1 MGYSHTR
8 LYQLIRAGRG
18 PKLTPISLSPLSSTQ
33 GRRETFVSWE
43 DALEWLQARP
53 DASRWSDLV
62 RQLRIEWIMVHIRSG
77 TPLPRP
83 PQTPCRAP
91 SNALGASFGSLRP

>member
-1 MGYSHTR
+1 M
-8 LYQLIRAGRG
+8 
-18 PKLTPISLSPLSSTQ
+18 
-33 GRRETFVSWE
+33 TFVSWE

-83 PQTPCRAP
+83 PQTPYRAP
-91 SNALGASFGSLRP
+91 SNALDASFGSLRP